1 METNI
6 IYGPPG
12 TGKTTYLL
20 DILEKELREV
30 EPNEVAFVSFTR
42 QGTYEGRDRAI
53 EKFGYTEDD
62 FPYFRTLHSI
72 AFRELKM
79 RPGEMIN
86 RKHYDILSE
95 SLNMKIKGYYDYN
108 LIENDDLYLFYIDL
122 YRNNKNRAGQIV
134 DNINMQTLIWIEK
147 NYRELKKYYGIK
159 DFTDLIVEFVK
170 RNKSLPVKVAI
181 IDEAQ
186 DLTSLQWEMIEI
198 AFKDCERMYIAGDDD
213 QAIYEWSGADV
224 YHFINLKGNIKI
236 LEHSYRLPQ
245 NIMEFAKDI
254 SSKIKERVSKDFEPT
269 KTEGHVIPIN
279 DIRDVKINSD
289 ESYLFLS
296 RNNMFLPMFKDYLM
310 QKSVVFKYQNKPVID
325 TEHIVAINTYVRM
338 QREKEHSKKDLA
350 ILKKYLFPNID
361 LSRIKGIEWYDALK
375 ISNDQMIYYRDL
387 LRKHTDIS
395 KCNINV
401 STIHS
406 VKGAEADNVI
416 LLLNVTRS
424 VFMNIQQNP
433 DSEHRVFYVGAT
445 RAKNNLYILLPNQ
458 KYYYDIL

>member
-1 METNI
+1 
-6 IYGPPG
+6 
-12 TGKTTYLL
+12 
-20 DILEKELREV
+20 
-30 EPNEVAFVSFTR
+30 
-42 QGTYEGRDRAI
+42 
-53 EKFGYTEDD
+53 
-62 FPYFRTLHSI
+62 
-72 AFRELKM
+72 
-79 RPGEMIN
+79 
-86 RKHYDILSE
+86 
-95 SLNMKIKGYYDYN
+95 
-108 LIENDDLYLFYIDL
+108 
-122 YRNNKNRAGQIV
+122 
-134 DNINMQTLIWIEK
+134 MQTLIWIEK

-170 RNKSLPVKVAI
+170 RGKSLPVKVAI

-186 DLTSLQWEMIEI
+186 DLTSLQWEMIEV

-458 KYYYDIL
+458 KYYYDVL